1 MIFHKTLLREL
12 ASSALATFLVLLGI
26 VLTTQLVRLLG
37 QAATGEITT
46 TSVVALLGFTALS
59 YLPTLL
65 SLTMFIAVLM
75 SVSRAYRDS
84 EMVVWFSCGVSLT
97 RWISPV
103 MKFVL
108 PLAVATAVL
117 ALGLTPWAAGKAEDF
132 RKILDGRDDAST
144 LSPGVFREARHAQR
158 VYFVEEVSGHEN
170 LVGNIFISS
179 TQQGKSG
186 VMVAKRGYQ
195 EIHENGDRFLVMLK
209 GSRYEGEPGTADF
222 KVYQFER
229 YAIRTESAVALRA
242 PITKTLPTMELLITP
257 SDRNLGE
264 LAWRLGLCFST
275 LILPLLAIPLAFVN
289 PRAGRSVNLLVALFV
304 YMSYTNLLSVMQM
317 SVAQSRVSWPV
328 GFFALPAG
336 MLLLLALLFYRRM
349 HLFSFSRVFR

>member
-75 SVSRAYRDS
+75 SVSRAYRES

-117 ALGLTPWAAGKAEDF
+117 ALGLTPWAAGKA
-132 RKILDGRDDAST
+132 
-144 LSPGVFREARHAQR
+144 
-158 VYFVEEVSGHEN
+158 
-170 LVGNIFISS
+170 
-179 TQQGKSG
+179 
-186 VMVAKRGYQ
+186 
-195 EIHENGDRFLVMLK
+195 
-209 GSRYEGEPGTADF
+209 
-222 KVYQFER
+222 
-229 YAIRTESAVALRA
+229 
-242 PITKTLPTMELLITP
+242 
-257 SDRNLGE
+257 
-264 LAWRLGLCFST
+264 
-275 LILPLLAIPLAFVN
+275 
-289 PRAGRSVNLLVALFV
+289 
-304 YMSYTNLLSVMQM
+304 
-317 SVAQSRVSWPV
+317 
-328 GFFALPAG
+328 
-336 MLLLLALLFYRRM
+336 
-349 HLFSFSRVFR
+349 